1 MIAGKFRI
9 ILTPTLSQLPFV
21 GGAQFMFL
29 TLPEIDFDFDGAA
42 KIGSKLPTIKNKI
55 KSELLND
62 MSKEIIFPNR
72 VILPLSWSVDPEL
85 VWQRQL
91 SGIIGVKLTSVS
103 GLPKKGVLMTIFVK
117 YFKFIHRRGRSEE
130 NVWSG

>member
-1 MIAGKFRI
+1 
-9 ILTPTLSQLPFV
+9 
-21 GGAQFMFL
+21 MFL

-42 KIGSKLPTIKNKI
+42 KIGSKLPAIKNKI

-85 VWQRQL
+85 VWHRQL